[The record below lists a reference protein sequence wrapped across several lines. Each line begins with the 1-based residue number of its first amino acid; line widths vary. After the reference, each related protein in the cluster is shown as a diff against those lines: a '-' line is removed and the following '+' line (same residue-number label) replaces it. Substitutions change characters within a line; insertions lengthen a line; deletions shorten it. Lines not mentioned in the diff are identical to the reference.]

1 MNMGF
6 QRTSTRERRKAMK
19 IEIGYQVNGYPVEFE
34 TEKDRTD
41 VMEAY
46 MERLK
51 KESDENDG

>member
-1 MNMGF
+1 
-6 QRTSTRERRKAMK
+6 MK
-19 IEIGYQVNGYPVEFE
+19 IEIGYQVKGYPVEFE

-41 VMEAY
+41 VMKAY

>member
-1 MNMGF
+1 
-6 QRTSTRERRKAMK
+6 MK
-19 IEIGYQVNGYPVEFE
+19 IEIDYQVKGYPVEFE
-34 TEKDRTD
+34 IEKDQTD